1 MTTRQEQIIIHLY
14 RQPWKENGYTMPY
27 QTTQDGIAEAIGISR
42 GQVSLELKKL
52 ETKGLATHIL
62 RHVCTDDHMSRAR
75 KCYMLET
82 PGIRTAQ
89 ELVKGIA
96 YDNRTPLRAIR
107 TNKNEKIEEEKE
119 REEQPF
125 KIVIH
130 YLDGTTTE
138 CSLDPTPTVSHD
150 DRRMTTAPLSE
161 RSDG

>member
-62 RHVCTDDHMSRAR
+62 RHVCTDDHMSKAR
-75 KCYMLET
+75 RCYMLKT

-96 YDNRTPLRAIR
+96 
-107 TNKNEKIEEEKE
+107 
-119 REEQPF
+119 
-125 KIVIH
+125 
-130 YLDGTTTE
+130 
-138 CSLDPTPTVSHD
+138 
-150 DRRMTTAPLSE
+150 
-161 RSDG
+161 